1 MNSQPES
8 IQFYWYNY
16 KSRDW
21 NANLTLSG
29 KVYNCMGYLKEPSY
43 EAIEKHDLRFRG
55 YGSLEMLKRGA
66 I

>member
-1 MNSQPES
+1 MISNPES
-8 IQFYWYNY
+8 IQFNWYNY

-21 NANLTLSG
+21 NSNLVVTG
-29 KVYNCMGYLKEPSY
+29 KDYDCMGYLKEPSY
-43 EAIEKHDLRFRG
+43 ETIEKHDLRFRG

>member
-1 MNSQPES
+1 MISKPES

-21 NANLTLSG
+21 SVNLAVLG
-29 KVYNCMGYLKEPSY
+29 KGYDCMGYLKEPLY
-43 EAIEKHDLRFRG
+43 ETIEKHDLRFRG
-55 YGSLEMLKRGA
+55 YGSVEMLKRGA